1 MNHSL
6 QEICQTVQYN
16 CHVADARHGGDFT
29 MCTYLLK
36 MREYFRWER
45 GAGIQEPLP
54 REELG
59 EWLQAREALWEELAE
74 AEFRPLTILGND
86 YDPFDTCGI
95 NAALEPLGVVYSA
108 GLVNGAKAHFF
119 IGELLQKETPD
130 EAYTLHLCG
139 AEYARCLNAPPAMA
153 SDAGVFLRRE
163 ALRRYLWE
171 KYESWLWNRPDNAL
185 GRAFAC
191 YDFATDPERALE
203 AMTDAELAAA
213 REHEL
218 GEFQASQLLGEAW
231 NRMLMDLVLT
241 PAELMARA
249 VKDHLADSL
258 RTLPMLIEKRLEPSL
273 HFYIGNL
280 SGMRLYLNPELKQA
294 YEHWLESGNVGRLR
308 RLSEAGRERWHRLA
322 EEMLRLHRECGSAA
336 ADPIR
341 QYLEACCA
349 GEAGAP

>member
-6 QEICQTVQYN
+6 QEICETVQYN
-16 CHVADARHGGDFT
+16 CHIADARHGGDFT

-36 MREYFRWER
+36 MREYFRWEK
-45 GAGIQEPLP
+45 GAGIRESLP

-74 AEFRPLTILGND
+74 AEFRPLSIRGEE
-86 YDPFDTCGI
+86 YDPFDTRGI
-95 NAALEPLGVVYSA
+95 NAALESLGAVYSA

-119 IGELLQKETPD
+119 IGELLQKEKQG
-130 EAYTLHLCG
+130 EEYALHLCG
-139 AEYARCLNAPPAMA
+139 TEYARCLNAPPAMA
-153 SDAGVFLRRE
+153 SEAGVFLRRE

-171 KYESWLWNRPDNAL
+171 KYETWLWNRPENAL

-191 YDFATDPERALE
+191 YGFGTDPERALDQ
-203 AMTDAELAAA
+203 MTDAELASA

-218 GEFQASQLLGEAW
+218 GEFEASLLLGDAW
-231 NRMLMDLVLT
+231 NSMLMDLALT

-258 RTLPMLIEKRLEPSL
+258 RTLPMLIGKRLEPSL

-280 SGMRLYLNPELKQA
+280 TGMRLHLHPELKPA
-294 YEHWLESGNVGRLR
+294 YEQWLQSGNVGALR
-308 RLSEAGRERWHRLA
+308 RLSESGRERWQRLA
-322 EEMLRLHRECGSAA
+322 EEMLALHREHGEQAA
-336 ADPIR
+336 EPIR
-341 QYLEACCA
+341 RHVEARCLA
-349 GEAGAP
+349 GTVER